1 MKKNDIILMVIVL
14 LIGSVAFFGMKVV
27 QNANKSSS
35 EVLIKHEGVII
46 KTIPFDET
54 TDETFTFNDGE
65 HYNLIV
71 IKDGKAF
78 VQEADCRDQICVK
91 TNPIALNGEIIVCLP
106 NKITVEVFSEEKQ
119 DGGLDSI
126 AD

>member
-14 LIGSVAFFGMKVV
+14 LIGSVAFFGMKYI
-27 QNANKSSS
+27 QNANQAST
-35 EVLIKHEGVII
+35 EVLIKHEGVVI
-46 KTIPFDET
+46 KTIPFDKN
-54 TDETFTFNDGE
+54 TDETYTFDDGE
-65 HYNLIV
+65 HYNLII

-78 VQEADCRDQICVK
+78 VKEADCRDQICVK

-106 NKITVEVFSEEKQ
+106 NKITVEVYSAEKQ
-119 DGGLDSI
+119 DSGLDSI